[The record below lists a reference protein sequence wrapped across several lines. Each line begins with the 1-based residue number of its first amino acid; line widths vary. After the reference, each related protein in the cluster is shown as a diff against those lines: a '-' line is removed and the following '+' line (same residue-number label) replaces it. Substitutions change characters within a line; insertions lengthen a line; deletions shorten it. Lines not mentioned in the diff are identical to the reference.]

1 MKKEINKLM
10 KNNGFVLKR
19 EKKHLVWEHLESGQ
33 VITTSKTPSS
43 LNVLFEIRRDIR
55 QLNRRLQLKTLH
67 DG

>member
-10 KNNGFVLKR
+10 KNNGLVLKR

>member
-10 KNNGFVLKR
+10 KNKGFVLKR

-43 LNVLFEIRRDIR
+43 SNVLLEIRRDIR
-55 QLNRRLQLKTLH
+55 QLNRRLQLAKT
-67 DG
+67 

>member
-55 QLNRRLQLKTLH
+55 QLNRRLQLKPLH

>member
-33 VITTSKTPSS
+33 VIATSKTPSS
-43 LNVLFEIRRDIR
+43 SNVLLEIRRDIR
-55 QLNRRLQLKTLH
+55 QLNRRLQLKPLH

>member
-10 KNNGFVLKR
+10 KNNGLVLKR

-33 VITTSKTPSS
+33 VIITSKTPSS

>member
-10 KNNGFVLKR
+10 KNNGLVLKR

-33 VITTSKTPSS
+33 VIATSKTPSS

-55 QLNRRLQLKTLH
+55 QLNRRLQLKPLH